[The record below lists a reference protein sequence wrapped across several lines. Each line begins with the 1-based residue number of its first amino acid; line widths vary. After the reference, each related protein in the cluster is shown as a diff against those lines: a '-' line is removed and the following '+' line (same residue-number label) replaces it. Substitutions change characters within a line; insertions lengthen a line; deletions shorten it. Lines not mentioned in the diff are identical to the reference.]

1 MIKYTFTRAR
11 VHLTNLDNS
20 DRIIALI
27 DVKSRLIADWSVEN
41 MNHDMTSNEM
51 LLDPSEIA
59 KIFFF
64 TRYNKHLILIRL

>member
-1 MIKYTFTRAR
+1 MIKYTFTRAI

-27 DVKSRLIADWSVEN
+27 DVKSRLIADWSIEN
-41 MNHDMTSNEM
+41 MNHDMTSKEM
-51 LLDPSEIA
+51 LDASEIA
-59 KIFFF
+59 KKIFF